1 MVYEQ
6 TLAYLLNTAVL
17 ILGLIPIVAEQLTN
31 CSQEQ
36 KIDIQLL
43 LLAYYRAGPSKS
55 EIGQLSEV
63 AMDRSITVILTIMCS
78 TSLKTTAIAMAA
90 SVL

>member
-1 MVYEQ
+1 MVHEQ
-6 TLAYLLNTAVL
+6 TLVYLLNTAVL

-36 KIDIQLL
+36 KIDIQLI
-43 LLAYYRAGPSKS
+43 LLAYYRIKS

-63 AMDRSITVILTIMCS
+63 AIDRSITVILTIVCS

-90 SVL
+90 SMV